1 MASRPLLRATALFT
15 ATVMLAGCVTTQAGR
30 IGADDGRDVC
40 RQYLVALDSTGDY
53 YGEDILQGAAV
64 GALGGALVGGLASG
78 NWQGALIG
86 AAVGGA
92 TGAAV
97 GYYAALQ
104 RQARDQ
110 AGIFAQMSS
119 DLSRENAQLDRTQI
133 AFDQLSDCRLRTAAT
148 VRDAYK
154 DGRISRDV
162 AQAQLAEIRARFQGD
177 IQVAQRIN
185 QSITGRGAQFDAA
198 FDNALPGGKAAV
210 VASYRPPAPVRIA
223 PRRTVAVKFRPDS
236 NSAEIAQINAREVV
250 ATRPGPAG
258 YVQVETASGVRGYAP
273 ADAFPAAPRGQ
284 RTASAAP
291 AEGGGDVRSLAATNI
306 SRRDNFSESVGNAE
320 RLAAAGGGFELTS

>member
-1 MASRPLLRATALFT
+1 MASRPLIRATALLT

-78 NWQGALIG
+78 RWEGALIG

-92 TGAAV
+92 AGAAA

-110 AGIFAQMSS
+110 QAIFAQMSS
-119 DLSRENAQLDRTQI
+119 DLSRENAQLDRTQV

-154 DGRISRDV
+154 SGRLSRDV

-210 VASYRPPAPVRIA
+210 VASYRPAAPVRIA
-223 PRRTVAVKFRPDS
+223 PRRAVAVKFRPDS

-273 ADAFPAAPRGQ
+273 ADAFPAAPRGRQ
-284 RTASAAP
+284 QVAAATP
-291 AEGGGDVRSLAATNI
+291 AGGTDVRSLAATNI
-306 SRRDNFSESVGNAE
+306 SRRDNFTESVGNAE
-320 RLAAAGGGFELTS
+320 RLASAGGGFELAG

>member
-1 MASRPLLRATALFT
+1 MARRPLTRATALLT

-78 NWQGALIG
+78 SWQGALIG

-97 GYYAALQ
+97 GYYSALQ

-119 DLSRENAQLDRTQI
+119 DLSRENAQLDRTQV
-133 AFDQLSDCRLRTAAT
+133 AFDQLTDCRLRVAQT
-148 VRDAYK
+148 VRDAVK
-154 DGRISRDV
+154 SGRLSRDV
-162 AQAQLAEIRARFQGD
+162 GTAQLAEIRARFQGD

-198 FDNALPGGKAAV
+198 FDNALPGGKASV
-210 VASYRPPAPVRIA
+210 VASYSRPQPVRAA
-223 PRRTVAVKFRPDS
+223 PRRTVAVKFRPDTG
-236 NSAEIAQINAREVV
+236 SAEVAQINAREVV
-250 ATRPGPAG
+250 TTRPGPAG
-258 YVQVETASGVRGYAP
+258 FVQVETASGVRGYAP

-284 RTASAAP
+284 QAAAAP
-291 AEGGGDVRSLAATNI
+291 SGGSDVRSLAATNI

-320 RLAAAGGGFELTS
+320 RLAAAGGGFELAG

>member
-1 MASRPLLRATALFT
+1 MARRTLYRATALLS
-15 ATVMLAGCVTTQAGR
+15 ATIVLAGCVTTQAGR

-53 YGEDILQGAAV
+53 YAEDILQGAAV
-64 GALGGALVGGLASG
+64 GALGGALVGGLATG
-78 NWQGALIG
+78 RWQGALIG

-97 GYYAALQ
+97 GYYSALQ

-119 DLSRENAQLDRTQI
+119 DLTRENAQLDRTQV

-154 DGRISRDV
+154 AGRLSREV
-162 AQAQLAEIRARFQGD
+162 AQAQLAEIRSRFQGD

-185 QSITGRGAQFDAA
+185 QSITGRGAQFDTA

-210 VASYRPPAPVRIA
+210 VASNARPAQVRLA
-223 PRRTVAVKFRPDS
+223 PRRAVAVKFRPDAG
-236 NSAEIAQINAREVV
+236 SAEVAQINAREVV
-250 ATRPGPAG
+250 ATRPGPPG

-284 RTASAAP
+284 RVAA
-291 AEGGGDVRSLAATNI
+291 AEPTGTDVRSLAATNI
-306 SRRDNFSESVGNAE
+306 SRRDNFTESVGNAE
-320 RLAAAGGGFELTS
+320 RLASAGGGFELTS

>member
-1 MASRPLLRATALFT
+1 MASRPLTRATALLT

-97 GYYAALQ
+97 GYYSALQ

-119 DLSRENAQLDRTQI
+119 DLSRENAQLDRTQV

-154 DGRISRDV
+154 AGRLSRDV

-210 VASYRPPAPVRIA
+210 VASYQRPAPVRVA
-223 PRRTVAVKFRPDS
+223 PRRAVAVKFRPDS
-236 NSAEIAQINAREVV
+236 NSAEVAQINARDVV
-250 ATRPGPAG
+250 TTRPGPAG

-284 RTASAAP
+284 RVAAATP
-291 AEGGGDVRSLAATNI
+291 EGGTDVRSLAATNI

>member
-1 MASRPLLRATALFT
+1 
-15 ATVMLAGCVTTQAGR
+15 MLAGCVTTQAGR
-30 IGADDGRDVC
+30 IGADDGRDAC

-53 YGEDILQGAAV
+53 NGEDILQGAAV
-64 GALGGALVGGLASG
+64 GAIGGALVGGLATG
-78 NWQGALIG
+78 RGQGALIG

-97 GYYAALQ
+97 GYYSALQ

-133 AFDQLSDCRLRTAAT
+133 AFDQLSDCRLRTAQT

-154 DGRISRDV
+154 GGHLNRDI
-162 AQAQLAEIRARFQGD
+162 ATAQLAEIRARFQGD

-185 QSITGRGAQFDAA
+185 QSITGRGAQFDTA
-198 FDNALPGGKAAV
+198 FDNALPGGKAGLA
-210 VASYRPPAPVRIA
+210 ASYSRPAPVRAA
-223 PRRTVAVKFRPDS
+223 PRRVVAVKYRPDAD
-236 NSAEIAQINAREVV
+236 SAQVAQINAREVV
-250 ATRPGPAG
+250 TTRPGPAG

-273 ADAFPAAPRGQ
+273 ADAFPPVPRSRQQTAAA
-284 RTASAAP
+284 T
-291 AEGGGDVRSLAATNI
+291 GGSDVRSLAATNI
-306 SRRDNFSESVGNAE
+306 SRRDNFTESVGNAE
-320 RLAAAGGGFELTS
+320 RLASAGGGFELTS